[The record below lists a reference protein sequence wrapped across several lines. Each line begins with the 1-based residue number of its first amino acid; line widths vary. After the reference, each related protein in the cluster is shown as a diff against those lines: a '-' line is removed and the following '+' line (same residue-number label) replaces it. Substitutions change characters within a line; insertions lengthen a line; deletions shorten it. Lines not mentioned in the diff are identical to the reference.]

1 MKIDLVANPV
11 AGGGRAVDE
20 LVDLIGQA
28 GHEVRHR
35 STGEDWQRLLQ
46 DPGDLLVAA
55 GGDGTVRDIALAAVD
70 WRRPFAVVPLGTAN
84 NIAKTLGLVG
94 SARDLIASWSDP
106 RARRPFD
113 VGEMSGPHGARRL
126 VEAFGAGPFADVMA
140 HEDLIGAG
148 AEIVSRET
156 DQAVHLLS
164 QLFRSAEPRAWRIE
178 AGGADLSGD
187 YLAVEVLN
195 IRFAGPNVPLSSE
208 ASVSDGLLDLVL
220 ISAEDRE
227 GIIGYLDERLA
238 LASGRMPRL
247 RVLRVREVRL
257 LPPAGARLRVDDELL
272 DERAAWAE
280 RDWVEVR
287 CLPAAATL
295 VGAGS
300 R

>member
-1 MKIDLVANPV
+1 MKIDIVSNPV

-35 STGEDWQRLLQ
+35 STGEDWQPLLQ

-70 WRRPFAVVPLGTAN
+70 WRRTFAVVPLGTAN

-94 SARDLIASWSDP
+94 SARDLIESWSDP
-106 RARRPFD
+106 ETRRPFD
-113 VGEMSGPHGARRL
+113 IGEVSAPHGARRL

-156 DQAVHLLS
+156 DQAVHLLAE
-164 QLFRSAEPRAWRIE
+164 LFRSAEAGEWRIE
-178 AGGADLSGD
+178 ADGRDRSGD

-195 IRFAGPNVPLSSE
+195 TRFAGPNVPLAPE
-208 ASVSDGLLDLVL
+208 ASVSDGQLDLVL

-227 GIIGYLDERLA
+227 GVVGYLDERLA
-238 LASGRMPRL
+238 LASGRMPPL
-247 RVLRVREVRL
+247 RVVRAREIRL
-257 LPPAGARLRVDDELL
+257 LPPAAARLRVDDQLL
-272 DERAAWAE
+272 GERE
-280 RDWVEVR
+280 GTTGRDWIEVR
-287 CLPAAATL
+287 CLAAATTL
-295 VGAGS
+295 VGAGT